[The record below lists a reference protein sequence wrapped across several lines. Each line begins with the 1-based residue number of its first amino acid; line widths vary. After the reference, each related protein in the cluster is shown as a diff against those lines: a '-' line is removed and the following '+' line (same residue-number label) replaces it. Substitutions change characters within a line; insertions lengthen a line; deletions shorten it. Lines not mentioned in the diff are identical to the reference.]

1 MLAQNL
7 PIGKQARCLAQV
19 QHSDSSSKQ
28 YTMEQL
34 NAIAEVHG
42 VVCMSDESSIVRFP
56 YTADSTLRNDVHS
69 ALQPSREFK
78 ARPTHIVSHL
88 RGVSCVCACAYLIY
102 LTM

>member
-56 YTADSTLRNDVHS
+56 YTADSTLRNDAHS

-78 ARPTHIVSHL
+78 ARPTYIDCNL
-88 RGVSCVCACAYLIY
+88 WGVSCVGMCLFIY